1 MGFRLKK
8 VKIKLAII
16 LNYAIL
22 NPVSERNTKMNNE
35 NIIDRVDS
43 ENANLR
49 NQIDRLSGKTED
61 TVHDG
66 HEVVCCGCGAEVV
79 ISLEEVGQW
88 DHGLE
93 NYQCWECE

>member
-1 MGFRLKK
+1 
-8 VKIKLAII
+8 
-16 LNYAIL
+16 
-22 NPVSERNTKMNNE
+22 MNNE
-35 NIIDRVDS
+35 MNNEMDRNDD
-43 ENANLR
+43 NN
-49 NQIDRLSGKTED
+49 
-61 TVHDG
+61 TVEG